1 MKCNLI
7 FPVLLN
13 SLKSSRLGK
22 VIKAELS
29 VNIVSTLHF
38 TSLSQCFE
46 SRNKIKINKL
56 KTNISIF
63 IFFPHDAFLL
73 NARIQAMLDSVQNT
87 VITFSSTLS

>member
-13 SLKSSRLGK
+13 SLKSYRLGK

-38 TSLSQCFE
+38 SY
-46 SRNKIKINKL
+46 
-56 KTNISIF
+56 
-63 IFFPHDAFLL
+63 
-73 NARIQAMLDSVQNT
+73 
-87 VITFSSTLS
+87 